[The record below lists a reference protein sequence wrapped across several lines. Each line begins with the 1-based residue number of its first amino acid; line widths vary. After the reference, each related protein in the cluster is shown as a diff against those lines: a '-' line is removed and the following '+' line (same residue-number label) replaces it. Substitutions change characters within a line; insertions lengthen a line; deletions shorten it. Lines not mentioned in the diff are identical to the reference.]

1 MGSSTIQKKSES
13 IYKSISGNK
22 KHTFLKKS
30 YEKLENIE
38 NDLEFYTYLGIMY
51 ISLQEELY
59 HKIYQMPTYTWLRE
73 EMIENCFQSLEK
85 NISNKDT
92 FYEAQVS
99 YECDDYIEYGPI
111 KVNGRIDALD
121 TTNAW
126 ELKCVESLSLEH
138 FLQVVIYAW
147 IWKNEYVEGDGPRK
161 FHILN
166 MKNGEIYTLDTNSS
180 LIDKAMDVLFEN
192 KYAQQKKLSDSEFI
206 EQCLSTRKDIDFI
219 YKRDAC
225 MIVDEY

>member
-1 MGSSTIQKKSES
+1 
-13 IYKSISGNK
+13 
-22 KHTFLKKS
+22 
-30 YEKLENIE
+30 
-38 NDLEFYTYLGIMY
+38 
-51 ISLQEELY
+51 
-59 HKIYQMPTYTWLRE
+59 
-73 EMIENCFQSLEK
+73 MIGNCFDCLEK
-85 NISNKDT
+85 NITDKDT

-121 TTNAW
+121 KINAF

-147 IWKNEYVEGDGPRK
+147 IWKNEYLNEYGARDFK
-161 FHILN
+161 ILN

-180 LIDKAMDVLFEN
+180 LIDKTMDILFEN
-192 KYAQQKKLSDSEFI
+192 KYSQQKKLSDSEFI

-219 YKRDAC
+219 YKINQC
-225 MIVDEY
+225 MIVDE